1 MGVSAGDAAMLL
13 RRSGSVLRLMIGL
26 ALGFGFL
33 GFATQSRAEENESTW
48 IRPQSEAELEQVQA
62 PEWIPDPM
70 LQAAVRAGIV
80 RRDIRRTGIGAAP
93 PMVWRDGQGL
103 ITVLRPG
110 VLMLR
115 NRKGVVLSLGGSF

>member
-1 MGVSAGDAAMLL
+1 MLL

-33 GFATQSRAEENESTW
+33 GFATTSRAEDNENAW
-48 IRPQSEAELEQVQA
+48 IRPQSDAELEQVRA
-62 PEWIPDPM
+62 PEWVPDPV
-70 LQAAVRAGIV
+70 LEAAVRAGIV
-80 RRDIRRTGIGAAP
+80 RRDVRRSGLGVAP
-93 PMVWRDGQGL
+93 PMVWRDGQGI

-110 VLMLR
+110 VLMQR